1 MYSTDQSVINFM
13 ETALLPDDPA
23 VRRTRRK
30 DARPG
35 ELLSAAL
42 ALFVEK
48 GFAATRVEEVAAR
61 AGVSKGTLF
70 LYYASKE
77 ALFKAVVRES
87 IAGPF
92 ALWAAEM
99 EQFEGSTP
107 DLLRYAMK
115 QWWIRMGATQAGGI
129 AKLMTSEAR
138 NFPELAHFYVE
149 EVVHPAHLLVE
160 RLLRRGVERGEFAL
174 ANPAAAVYS
183 VIAPL
188 VFLAN
193 WWHSMGQCGCMDAHI
208 NPEAFLQ
215 QQAELILHGL
225 IRRT

>member
-1 MYSTDQSVINFM
+1 MLSNAKT
-13 ETALLPDDPA
+13 EDPVA
-23 VRRTRRK
+23 RRARRK
-30 DARPG
+30 DARPA

-48 GFAATRVEEVAAR
+48 GFAATRVDDVAAR

-70 LYYASKE
+70 LYYESKE

-92 ALWAAEM
+92 ARWADEM

-107 DLLRYAMK
+107 ELLRFAMT
-115 QWWIRMGATQAGGI
+115 QWWTEMGATQAGGI

-138 NFPELAHFYVE
+138 NFPELAHFYLT
-149 EVVHPAHLLVE
+149 EVVQPAHQRVE
-160 RLLRRGVERGEFAL
+160 RLLRRGIERGEFEV
-174 ANPAAAVYS
+174 AAPPLAVYS

-188 VFLAN
+188 VFLTN
-193 WWHSMGQCGCMDAHI
+193 WWHSLGQCVGSGTRLD
-208 NPEAFLQ
+208 PEAFVR
-215 QQAELILHGL
+215 QQADLILHGL
-225 IRRT
+225 IKRR